1 MLNRSFASL
10 LIVLA
15 PIGFAGAQQSH
26 RGGTNADVPVAKV
39 VLFSSGV
46 GYFEHAGT
54 VQGNGS
60 TMLRFKTSQI
70 NDILKSLVL
79 QDQDGGRVGA
89 ITYASQD
96 PLAKTLRSFQIDIT
110 KNPSQAELLNQ
121 LRGARVTVQARA
133 ERLTGTI
140 LGVEE
145 RRVPS
150 DKGEPV
156 EVPVLNLLTGA
167 MIRAV
172 QLQSITSLTLDDP
185 ELQEELTKALS
196 ALVQA
201 RDQDKKPVTIDFT
214 GAGTRRVRIGYVVET
229 PVWKTSYRLLLDDR
243 KRVGQLQG
251 WAIVENQT
259 ESDWTGVSLS
269 LVSGRPISFTMDLYQ
284 PLYSSRPNVVPELYA
299 SLRPQIYDAGMRV
312 DSARVPM
319 RAAPAVRAD
328 PRMLNNL
335 GNVSR
340 LESVVV
346 TGVMDAA
353 SSVQAIA
360 SALKLGELFQYVVGN
375 VTLPRQ
381 KSAMLP
387 IITDSVELERLS
399 IYNASVLESNPLNG
413 VRIRNTTGKHLLQ
426 GPVTVFDKG
435 GYAGDARVD
444 DVPPG
449 QERLLSYGIDLDV
462 SVDNTKQTQTSAM
475 QTASISRGILYVKRK
490 LVTSQQYAADN
501 RSDREKMLVIEHPVR
516 AGWKLV
522 DTQTPL
528 ETTPTLYRFKGTAA
542 AHKVTTLTVKEEWV
556 QGETVAML
564 PADLGQ
570 LVSYSTTTEI
580 SKDVREALA
589 KVVQMKQSML
599 DAERQIASR
608 TQQISEITV
617 EQNRIREN
625 MKTVARQTPYY
636 ERLTAKLSEQE
647 TSIESLQGER
657 VSLTARRD
665 MLRRE
670 LEEYLGGLKVP

>member
-1 MLNRSFASL
+1 
-10 LIVLA
+10 
-15 PIGFAGAQQSH
+15 
-26 RGGTNADVPVAKV
+26 
-39 VLFSSGV
+39 
-46 GYFEHAGT
+46 
-54 VQGNGS
+54 
-60 TMLRFKTSQI
+60 
-70 NDILKSLVL
+70 
-79 QDQDGGRVGA
+79 
-89 ITYASQD
+89 
-96 PLAKTLRSFQIDIT
+96 
-110 KNPSQAELLNQ
+110 
-121 LRGARVTVQARA
+121 
-133 ERLTGTI
+133 
-140 LGVEE
+140 
-145 RRVPS
+145 
-150 DKGEPV
+150 
-156 EVPVLNLLTGA
+156 
-167 MIRAV
+167 
-172 QLQSITSLTLDDP
+172 
-185 ELQEELTKALS
+185 
-196 ALVQA
+196 
-201 RDQDKKPVTIDFT
+201 
-214 GAGTRRVRIGYVVET
+214 
-229 PVWKTSYRLLLDDR
+229 
-243 KRVGQLQG
+243 
-251 WAIVENQT
+251 
-259 ESDWTGVSLS
+259 
-269 LVSGRPISFTMDLYQ
+269 
-284 PLYSSRPNVVPELYA
+284 
-299 SLRPQIYDAGMRV
+299 
-312 DSARVPM
+312 
-319 RAAPAVRAD
+319 
-328 PRMLNNL
+328 
-335 GNVSR
+335 
-340 LESVVV
+340 
-346 TGVMDAA
+346 MDAA

-399 IYNASVLESNPLNG
+399 IYNASVLQSNPLNG

-608 TQQISEITV
+608 TQQISEITI

-625 MKTVARQTPYY
+625 MKTVAPQTPYY

-647 TSIESLQGER
+647 TSIESLQRER

-665 MLRRE
+665 TLRRE